1 MSADVD
7 VLVIGAGQAGLA
19 VSHELSQR
27 GVEHVVLEGDRI
39 GSAWAGRWDSFCL
52 VTPNSAIRLPGGEY
66 RGTDPG
72 GYLPRDEIVDHL
84 TGYAASFDAP
94 VQEHHAVDRLEHD
107 EAGFVARSPAGDIRS
122 RRVVVCTGAYQRPH
136 RPAFVDDLARQAPVV
151 MSTEYR
157 SPAALPAG
165 PALVIGGGQSAC
177 QIAEELHAA
186 GREVTIAPG
195 RAPSMP
201 RRIAGR
207 DGFDWLEDAGFFE
220 QVLADQPSPAVRLA
234 ANPLATGAGG
244 GHDLSLRTLA
254 GDGVGLVG
262 RVLGVEDGRL
272 VVADDLAE
280 TLVAG
285 DAGFRLICDLAR
297 KAAAARGL
305 PDPHPPEP
313 LDAPI
318 ETAEVPTLGDL
329 GVVLV
334 ACGFRPAYDWVDV
347 PGAFD
352 ETGFP
357 IQDAA
362 VGRAADGLWF
372 VGVPWLRRRKSP
384 LLIGVGEDAA
394 LVADQLA

>member
-19 VSHELSQR
+19 VSHELSER
-27 GVEHVVLEGDRI
+27 SVEHVVLEGDRI
-39 GSAWAGRWDSFCL
+39 GSAWAGRWDSFRL
-52 VTPNSAIRLPGGEY
+52 VTPNSAIRLPGGRY
-66 RGTDPG
+66 DGPDPG

-84 TGYAASFDAP
+84 AGYAASFAAP
-94 VQEHHAVDRLEHD
+94 VAERHGVDRLEPD
-107 EAGFVARSPAGDIRS
+107 EAGFVARSAAGDIRA

-136 RPAFVDDLARQAPVV
+136 RPAFIEDVARTVPVV
-151 MSTEYR
+151 MSADYR
-157 SPAALPAG
+157 SPSGLPSGAV
-165 PALVIGGGQSAC
+165 LIVGGGQTAC
-177 QIAEELHAA
+177 QLAEELHAA
-186 GREVTIAPG
+186 GREVTLAPG

-201 RRIAGR
+201 RRIGGR

-254 GDGVGLVG
+254 AGGVALVG
-262 RVLGVEDGRL
+262 RVRGVDDGRL

-280 TLVAG
+280 TLAAG
-285 DAGFRLICDLAR
+285 DAGFRLICELAR
-297 KAAAARGL
+297 TAAAARGL

-318 ETAEVPTLGDL
+318 EAADVPSLGDL
-329 GVVLV
+329 GAVLV

-352 ETGFP
+352 DLGFP
-357 IQDAA
+357 VQDAGA
-362 VGRAADGLWF
+362 SLAADGLFF

-394 LVADQLA
+394 IVAEQLA